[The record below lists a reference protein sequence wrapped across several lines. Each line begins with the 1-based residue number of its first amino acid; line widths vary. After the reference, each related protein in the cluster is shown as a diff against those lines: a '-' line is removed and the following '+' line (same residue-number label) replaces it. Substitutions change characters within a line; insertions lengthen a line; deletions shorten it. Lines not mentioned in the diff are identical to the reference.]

1 MFWPLPYQRRPLL
14 EEICADIARLRC
26 SVASR
31 LARFSLRLRF
41 VQYVFLANGVNA
53 YDDQQFSQ
61 MVTDLDQECHE
72 ELLPGKE
79 RKRQRQ
85 CIDGNRR
92 QRLQDSQ
99 RILMQ
104 SRSGAPQ
111 QGLAE

>member
-1 MFWPLPYQRRPLL
+1 MFWPLPYQRRPLP

-26 SVASR
+26 SAASR
-31 LARFSLRLRF
+31 LSRFSLRLGF

-53 YDDQQFSQ
+53 HDDQQFSQ
-61 MVTDLDQECHE
+61 MVTDLDQEGHE

-79 RKRQRQ
+79 RKWQRQR
-85 CIDGNRR
+85 IEGNCYK
-92 QRLQDSQ
+92 RLQDSQ